1 MAQLRMDWVPL
12 EGVLRIARVTLSGAI
27 DPDTVYTFE
36 DKMKE
41 MQQAGLDFFAFDM
54 AEIKYCNCTGLGSL
68 VATADNLDKVGGCL
82 VMFNLNPKVTVVF
95 EMLGLN
101 SFFHILPN
109 EEEAL
114 SFIRKR
120 HAPRGG
126 GGVVA
131 PRDAFTDF
139 AAPQPAHLEL
149 ATCCAGALAQ
159 CALSGDICEGDLP
172 LLRRRYNLIRTPH
185 LRFFIIDCSKLR
197 SLDAHA
203 QRWLVNLSGE
213 LVAKGG
219 CAALVGLKPEL
230 RQQLR
235 EHDVEMAF
243 EHYDLLSAARAS
255 LERVLAKQPAFVH
268 DIHRHDGLL
277 AVTVSFGATLP
288 KSAEQQ
294 VARNLDDTLGSL
306 PWLKH
311 LVLDLSRVRT
321 MAPEVELQL
330 NKAAES
336 MKQRGGETLIA
347 GAPASVHSSLQK
359 DAGRLFRFY
368 SDAEGARHE
377 IESEFLSG

>member
-12 EGVLRIARVTLSGAI
+12 EGVPRIARVALSGAI
-27 DPDTVYTFE
+27 DADTVYTFE

-41 MQQAGLDFFAFDM
+41 MQQAGFDFYAFDM

-68 VATADNLDKVGGCL
+68 VATADNLGKVGGCL

-101 SFFHILPN
+101 SFFHIVPD
-109 EEEAL
+109 EQEAL
-114 SFIRKR
+114 SIIRKR
-120 HAPRGG
+120 RAPRGG

-131 PRDAFTDF
+131 ARDACTDF
-139 AAPQPAHLEL
+139 AVPQPAHLEL

-159 CALSGDICEGDLP
+159 CALCGDICEGDLP
-172 LLRRRYNLIRTPH
+172 LLWRRYNLIRTPH

-235 EHDVEMAF
+235 DHDAEMAF
-243 EHYDLLSAARAS
+243 EHYDVLSAARAS
-255 LERVLAKQPAFVH
+255 LERVLAKQPAYVH

-277 AVTVSFGATLP
+277 AVTISFGASLP
-288 KSAEQQ
+288 NTAEQQ
-294 VARNLDDTLGSL
+294 VARNLEETLRSL

-330 NKAAES
+330 NKAAEI
-336 MKQRGGETLIA
+336 MKQRGGETLVA
-347 GAPASVHSSLQK
+347 GAPAAVHAGLQQN
-359 DAGRLFRFY
+359 AGTLFRFY

-377 IESEFLSG
+377 IENEFLSG